1 MVRRRP
7 SPPRFVRQIM
17 VRVAASSQ
25 DKFGFCVV
33 CIPNSCWFFQQT
45 ARLLEI
51 SGNTAQPRKEEGRK
65 PRAEFAYE
73 ERGATSMKHQGAP
86 FPSQLTDQWSEDDG
100 SASVGVH
107 VNALPFLDLC
117 DCDRVSS
124 VSREHRAGCLHILS
138 YKRHHLFALV

>member
-1 MVRRRP
+1 M
-7 SPPRFVRQIM
+7 S
-17 VRVAASSQ
+17 ASN
-25 DKFGFCVV
+25 FGSVSDRKCPKTLVGV
-33 CIPNSCWFFQQT
+33 